1 MFEHITASEIAGYA
15 VGTLLLSATIS
26 APKIDSFI
34 SSSQRSSLAMCKRC
48 GDLKL
53 IACAKCKGTGLIKE
67 KGPFDFVPVIDE
79 SRSFRVKTKSSS
91 SSSAFSCNNCRARG
105 HFPCPMCS
113 KLSKA

>member
-34 SSSQRSSLAMCKRC
+34 SSSQRSSLGMCKRC

-53 IACAKCKGTGLIKE
+53 IACSKCKGSGLIKQG
-67 KGPFDFVPVIDE
+67 GPFSFIPIVVDE
-79 SRSFRVKTKSSS
+79 SRAFGVKTKSPSS
-91 SSSAFSCNNCRARG
+91 SCTNCRARG
-105 HFPCPMCS
+105 HFSCPECS
-113 KLSKA
+113 KLPQA